1 MRRVSASWPRRE
13 IALAACRAT
22 AWFIRRAIVAPSRQV
37 YERVD
42 SANRVDSAVAFLR
55 ASSQDPLR
63 ALLVAPEQKEPFAL
77 LHSLTGE
84 SGF

>member
-1 MRRVSASWPRRE
+1 M
-13 IALAACRAT
+13 
-22 AWFIRRAIVAPSRQV
+22 
-37 YERVD
+37 D